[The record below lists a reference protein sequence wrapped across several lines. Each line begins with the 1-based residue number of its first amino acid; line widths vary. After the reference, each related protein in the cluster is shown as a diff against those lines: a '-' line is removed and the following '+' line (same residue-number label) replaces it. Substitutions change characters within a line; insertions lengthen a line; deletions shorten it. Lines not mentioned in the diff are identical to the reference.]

1 MHWKDL
7 VGFAAAFAV
16 LASFCMT
23 TIVSL
28 RSVAIASNVLFIIY
42 GMLGHIYPVFFLHI
56 TLLPINLIK
65 VYQTPHR
72 RRKIANRRAGGLA
85 ELIGKLDNARVLLRK
100 IKRWRRQARRRLPL
114 RRTLMTKDAPGKLGN
129 VAAEAG
135 LANLL

>member
-1 MHWKDL
+1 MHWNDL
-7 VGFAAAFAV
+7 IGFAAAFAV

-65 VYQTPHR
+65 LYQIQHR
-72 RRKIANRRAGGLA
+72 RRQIGNREG
-85 ELIGKLDNARVLLRK
+85 ELMGKLNDARVLLLK
-100 IKRWRRQARRRLPL
+100 
-114 RRTLMTKDAPGKLGN
+114 G
-129 VAAEAG
+129 
-135 LANLL
+135 

>member
-1 MHWKDL
+1 MHWNDL

-65 VYQTPHR
+65 LYQTRHR
-72 RRKIANRRAGGLA
+72 PPDITNRRAGGLA
-85 ELIGKLDNARVLLRK
+85 ELMGKLGDARMLLRRVR
-100 IKRWRRQARRRLPL
+100 RWRRQARRRPRLRLPI
-114 RRTLMTKDAPGKLGN
+114 ALG
-129 VAAEAG
+129 
-135 LANLL
+135 LSSHPRFHF

>member
-1 MHWKDL
+1 
-7 VGFAAAFAV
+7 
-16 LASFCMT
+16 
-23 TIVSL
+23 
-28 RSVAIASNVLFIIY
+28 VLFIIY

-100 IKRWRRQARRRLPL
+100 VKRWRRQARRRLPL